1 MRQKVMIPKE
11 VDNIIFR
18 PIGIIHSPY
27 KTKEETPCQGYRSH
41 EEGEVEV
48 FEEFEEGLA
57 DLDGFSHIILLY
69 LFHKSDSYS
78 LKVKPFLDDSLRGLF
93 ATRHPRRPN
102 PIGLSVVKLLSR
114 RKNILRIAETDILD
128 GTPLLDIK
136 PYVPQFDQREKVKVG
151 WLEGKR
157 INFPERSCRH

>member
-1 MRQKVMIPKE
+1 MRGLVCPLTVMRQWYTGGGEM
-11 VDNIIFR
+11 
-18 PIGIIHSPY
+18 SPL
-27 KTKEETPCQGYRSH
+27 EETPYQGYRSH
-41 EEGEVEV
+41 EVGEVEV

-93 ATRHPRRPN
+93 ATRHPGRPN

-114 RKNILRIAETDILD
+114 RKNILRIAEIDALD

-157 INFPERSCRH
+157 INSPERSCRH

>member
-1 MRQKVMIPKE
+1 MIPKE
-11 VDNIIFR
+11 GDNIVFR

-27 KTKEETPCQGYRSH
+27 KTKEETPYQGYRSQ
-41 EEGEVEV
+41 EVGEVEV

-114 RKNILRIAETDILD
+114 KKNILRIAQIDILD
-128 GTPLLDIK
+128 GAPLLDIK
-136 PYVPQFDQREKVKVG
+136 PYVPQFDQREKVNVG

-157 INFPERSCRH
+157 INPPERSCRH